1 MEVIVTETTFANPNR
16 KCVSC
21 GGDVTNKA
29 TLRCQNCYFTEVRKT
44 HADNRS
50 VRAEAILAKKKTGA
64 SIISIA
70 KELGVSRIR
79 VYQILDAYKRDNP
92 AAFQNDAA
100 V

>member
-1 MEVIVTETTFANPNR
+1 MTETTFANPDR

-29 TLRCQNCYFTEVRKT
+29 TLRCQNCYFTQVRKS
-44 HADNRS
+44 HAENRS
-50 VRAEAILAKKKTGA
+50 ARGESILAKKKSGA

-70 KELGVSRIR
+70 KEMGVSRIR

-92 AAFQNDAA
+92 DAFKSDATA
-100 V
+100 